1 MDFLTAFPYWAIL
14 VIMIVNAIVV
24 QFMKI
29 DVQDDEKEKDPA
41 K

>member
-14 VIMIVNAIVV
+14 VIMIVNAIAV

-29 DVQDDEKEKDPA
+29 DVQDDEKEKEPT

>member
-14 VIMIVNAIVV
+14 VIMVVNAIAV

-29 DVQDDEKEKDPA
+29 NVQDDTKKPDQ
-41 K
+41 

>member
-14 VIMIVNAIVV
+14 VIMIVNAIAV

-29 DVQDDEKEKDPA
+29 DVQDEEKEKDLT

>member
-29 DVQDDEKEKDPA
+29 DVQDEEKEKDPT

>member
-14 VIMIVNAIVV
+14 VIMIVNAIAV

-29 DVQDDEKEKDPA
+29 DVQDEEPKTKP
-41 K
+41 